1 MKARDVTFICDW
13 TPPVLIQAALSLC
26 GGGLHFWTAL
36 RALRLGGGVIL
47 STVAL
52 FLPGISEIVVGAL
65 SYRAAGWGNPYCLA
79 LLAYGWLVLANW
91 LGLVLLS
98 DPNE

>member
-13 TPPVLIQAALSLC
+13 TLPVLIQAALSLC

-52 FLPGISEIVVGAL
+52 FLPGISEIVVGL
-65 SYRAAGWGNPYCLA
+65 CPTGP
-79 LLAYGWLVLANW
+79 LVGAIRIA
-91 LGLVLLS
+91 
-98 DPNE
+98 